1 MKAFGFAVLIAL
13 PCLFPVTSAA
23 AQSRADA
30 MAAVLRCT
38 AITND
43 TARLAC
49 YDKAAGQTRSA
60 LARPEAAPP
69 PPPPQQDNAGDDGS
83 DHWFENT
90 FGTVPDRAPQ
100 TSVAQFGSETLTSKF
115 AQPGHIRGDTVNTIE
130 AGMTRYVFR
139 GGLITVTL
147 DNGQVWRQI
156 PGDPPIGYLA
166 RPASSYRA
174 TIKRGWG
181 GSYVMTLSG
190 LQRRIHVLRIE

>member
-1 MKAFGFAVLIAL
+1 MKAFGFAALITL
-13 PCLFPVTSAA
+13 PCLLPVTGAL
-23 AQSRADA
+23 AQTRADA

-38 AITND
+38 AIAND

-60 LARPEAAPP
+60 LARPAAAPP
-69 PPPPQQDNAGDDGS
+69 PPPEQDSDEDDGG
-83 DHWFENT
+83 HWLEKT

-115 AQPGHIRGDTVNTIE
+115 AQPGHIRGDTVNAVE
-130 AGMTRYVFR
+130 AGMIRYVFR

-156 PGDPPIGYLA
+156 PGDPPVGYLA

-181 GSYVMTLSG
+181 GSYIMTLSG
-190 LQRRIHVLRIE
+190 LHRRIHVLRIE